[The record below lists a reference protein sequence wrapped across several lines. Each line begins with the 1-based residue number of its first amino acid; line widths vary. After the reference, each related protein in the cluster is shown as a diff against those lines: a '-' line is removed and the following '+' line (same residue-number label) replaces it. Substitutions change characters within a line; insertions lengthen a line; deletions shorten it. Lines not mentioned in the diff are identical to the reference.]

1 MSWQKYYLSVQQDCL
16 ADVDESLADEVLI
29 AWQQGHGGSAEE
41 PRFQQVAYRLALAL
55 GRCIVYGVKLP
66 EDVDGVLPYQV
77 AIAAAK
83 GGAALAVRMAE
94 KARQLTSSWDDAS
107 PAAAEDL
114 CASMLETRHDLWCAM
129 QAVYESYEC
138 LLEESATQLGE
149 LESALDSFGEACEQ
163 LDAILQREENLALLS
178 TLVELPLLDN
188 WRRALAEPYRT
199 IRPWWLSGVVENVAN
214 RVAQTAQQAYI
225 NLQKAEVRWAPAAAK
240 VRRGHSPLWVLEV
253 QGQPALAAACE
264 APLPPVRAILKWRSP
279 AADAWAHLSVPST
292 ANAETVLPLEL
303 VDGSGNP
310 LLSFAGKQVQ
320 LSGVV
325 ATIEADAVARI
336 PLRQIR
342 ECLQRSQ
349 APEEADLV
357 LTIEGEDWVPVNE

>member
-1 MSWQKYYLSVQQDCL
+1 MSWRTFYLSVQQDCL

-29 AWQQGHGGSAEE
+29 AWQQGHEWSAEE
-41 PRFQQVAYRLALAL
+41 PRFQRVAYRLALAL

-66 EDVDGVLPYQV
+66 EDIDGVLPYQV

-83 GGAALAVRMAE
+83 GGTALAVRMAE
-94 KARQLTSSWDDAS
+94 KARQLTLSWDDAS

-114 CASMLETRHDLWCAM
+114 CAGMLETRHDLWCAM

-163 LDAILQREENLALLS
+163 LDDILQREENLALLS

-199 IRPWWLSGVVENVAN
+199 IRPWWLSGILEHVAN
-214 RVAQTAQQAYI
+214 RVAQTVQQAYT
-225 NLQKAEVRWAPAAAK
+225 NLEVKVRCPPAAAK
-240 VRRGHSPLWVLEV
+240 LRYGHSPLWLLEV
-253 QGQPALAAACE
+253 QEQPALAAASE

-303 VDGSGNP
+303 VDESGNP

-349 APEEADLV
+349 APEEARLV